1 MSKVIAF
8 SGGCFSGKT
17 TAAFVIKS
25 YLENAGYKVVV
36 LDELI
41 RTATDK
47 PIDEIRKNPAEYLK
61 LQETIIRGKIEQEIK
76 AFADTSD
83 VVYLADRA
91 ITDSLFYLQNYV
103 DKSSLNDEEIIRF
116 CNLHKDVIQHAKYAF
131 SDFGY
136 LSVIEFKPLRGEN
149 TDKFRPKHIDHSK
162 EYEHDAIRTLNLS
175 FQSYSSVPFIKYVD
189 MNVED
194 VYELAMSV
202 IKNLKFQR
210 WQGTLNI

>member
-1 MSKVIAF
+1 MSRVIAF

-17 TAAFVIKS
+17 TAVFVVKS

-76 AFADTSD
+76 AFTDTSD

-103 DKSSLNDEEIIRF
+103 DKSSLSDEEIIRF
-116 CNLHKDVIQHAKYAF
+116 CNLHKDVIQHANYAF

-136 LSVIEFKPLRGEN
+136 FSVIEFKPLYGEN

-162 EYEHDAIRTLNLS
+162 EYEHEAIHTLNLS
-175 FQSYSSVPFIKYVD
+175 FQLYGSAPFKYVD

-194 VYELAMSV
+194 IYELDMSV
-202 IKNLKFQR
+202 VKNLKFQ
-210 WQGTLNI
+210 

>member
-1 MSKVIAF
+1 MSRVIAF

-17 TAAFVIKS
+17 TAAFVIKT

-131 SDFGY
+131 SDDGY
-136 LSVIEFKPLRGEN
+136 FSVIEFKPLCGEN

-175 FQSYSSVPFIKYVD
+175 FQLYGSAPFKCVD

-202 IKNLKFQR
+202 VKNLKFQQ